1 MSANDSCPSARRS
14 NERQISSA
22 ASAWQIHGDGL
33 RASSA
38 GRRTASVTTFLQCT
52 LADGRISVSELET
65 KARTAGLLGDR
76 QRVAHSKGFKR
87 AKMTLRIQSVRDG
100 FGVGGQWFW
109 VLPAPAGPP
118 IAKPAYDQL
127 TRAAA
132 LATYAETDPSHSIVV
147 PTDAWRP
154 MSTGREFRNPGRV
167 PPEWIKGLQYLE
179 YLDPRNVPKDVPPH
193 RWRQFLT
200 DCDAFLYGPERWA
213 ARAAQLGW
221 QALDLFGFHRNGA
234 LAYLGSAGLLWL
246 VAGGTVTKLY
256 WECTFIDSAGG
267 SQQVFNR
274 RVSLA
279 NVVLPWRL
287 P

>member
-1 MSANDSCPSARRS
+1 MNGSAKKGGKPDEAVVTSKSV
-14 NERQISSA
+14 
-22 ASAWQIHGDGL
+22 
-33 RASSA
+33 SSA

-65 KARTAGLLGDR
+65 KARTAGLLGDH
-76 QRVAHSKGFKR
+76 QRVTHSKGFKR

-256 WECTFIDSAGG
+256 WDCAFIDCAGG

-279 NVVLPWRL
+279 NVVTPWGLP
-287 P
+287 

>member
-1 MSANDSCPSARRS
+1 MNGSAKKAGRPDDAVVTSK
-14 NERQISSA
+14 
-22 ASAWQIHGDGL
+22 WV
-33 RASSA
+33 SSA
-38 GRRTASVTTFLQCT
+38 GRRTASVTTFLQST

-65 KARTAGLLGDR
+65 KARTAGLLGDH
-76 QRVAHSKGFKR
+76 QRVTHSKGFKR

-118 IAKPAYDQL
+118 IAKPAYDRL

-132 LATYAETDPSHSIVV
+132 LATYAETDPSPAPHSIVV

-193 RWRQFLT
+193 RWRQFLG
-200 DCDAFLYGPERWA
+200 DCNNFLASSENWAERA
-213 ARAAQLGW
+213 TALGW
-221 QALDLFGFHRNGA
+221 DAVTLFGCRRHRP
-234 LAYLGSAGLLWL
+234 LQHFGSAGLLW
-246 VAGGTVTKLY
+246 AINGGRLIELHRDWVVFELA
-256 WECTFIDSAGG
+256 ENG
-267 SQQVFNR
+267 SQRIFER
-274 RVSLA
+274 RRLDAA
-279 NVVLPWRL
+279 NLTLPWIPPKGVR
-287 P
+287 PPKG

>member
-1 MSANDSCPSARRS
+1 MNGSAKKAGRPDDAVVTSK
-14 NERQISSA
+14 
-22 ASAWQIHGDGL
+22 WV
-33 RASSA
+33 SSA
-38 GRRTASVTTFLQCT
+38 GRRTASVTTFLQST

-65 KARTAGLLGDR
+65 KARTAGLLGDH
-76 QRVAHSKGFKR
+76 QRVTHSKGFKR

-118 IAKPAYDQL
+118 IAKPAYDRL

-132 LATYAETDPSHSIVV
+132 LATYAETDPSPAPHSIVV

-213 ARAAQLGW
+213 ARSAQLGW

-256 WECTFIDSAGG
+256 WDCAFIDCAAG